1 VSSLGSTRAHRRHI
15 LAAVAALTAA
25 GLALTSPATAEAG
38 AARPLAK
45 VQRGALQLE
54 GQVRNG
60 TPLDARPGDTRIIV
74 PQGLPV
80 VAHAR
85 VSIPQLALSV
95 TTDSQGRFALSVP
108 AASARRSVSVTV
120 TAAGFGTWTESG
132 IRLSAAGPTS
142 IYVELHHAAQSF
154 AAPRPGRQ
162 AYNGLLRAAPSRGIR
177 QARPVSGK
185 PNAYVFCGHNSSGW
199 TSQTEPPSTIRVYMT
214 GTGTVVRFDFTFYV
228 EHVLPN
234 EWGSGAP
241 SAALQA
247 GAEAVRD
254 YAWYFILHG
263 SKGTAADV
271 NPCSFDV
278 DDTTAY
284 QDFQPGGPAPA
295 NTNAAVTSTG
305 STVFSR
311 GGTITETS
319 YCSNFVTGCGAD
331 SPPDSCGQLSGGG
344 GSMSQIGSDSCAFD
358 GFSWQ
363 RILTTYYHPGYSF
376 SSQAKAYTF
385 WKGRNGALYEAGGP
399 ANGPATFR
407 TWLGMGPLG
416 SAPSAG
422 VDGHGTTYVYWAGT
436 GRRPSLY
443 EAYWNGSR
451 WVGPFDRHMKP
462 LGSPPS
468 VAVTAGGKAY
478 VFWKGRNGPL
488 YEASG
493 RANGSLSGPVSRGM
507 GPLGSAPSA
516 GVDSHG
522 ATYVYWAGTSTRP
535 SLNEGFW
542 DGSRWV
548 GPFDRHMKPLGSP
561 PGVAVTAGGRAYVF
575 WKGRNGPLYE
585 AGGPANGSLS
595 GPVWRGMGP
604 LGSAPSAGVDSHGA
618 TYVYWAGDGNR
629 PNLYEGFW
637 DGSAWVGA
645 FDRHMKPLGSP
656 PSVAV
661 HG

>member
-1 VSSLGSTRAHRRHI
+1 VSSQGSTRAHRRHI

-38 AARPLAK
+38 AARPLANA
-45 VQRGALQLE
+45 QRGALQLT

-60 TPLDARPGDTRIIV
+60 TPLDARPGDMRIIV

-85 VSIPQLALSV
+85 VSIPQLGLSV
-95 TTDSQGRFALSVP
+95 TTDSQGRFALFVP
-108 AASARRSVSVTV
+108 AASARQGVSVTV
-120 TAAGFGTWTESG
+120 TAAGLGPWKESG
-132 IRLSAAGPTS
+132 IKLSSAGPTS
-142 IYVELHHAAQSF
+142 IFVELHHAAQSL
-154 AAPRPGRQ
+154 AARRPGNQ

-177 QARPVSGK
+177 KALRVSGK
-185 PNAYVFCGHNSSGW
+185 PNAYVLCGHNSSGW
-199 TSQTEPPSTIRVYMT
+199 TSQAQPPPTIRVYMT
-214 GTGTVVRFDFTFYV
+214 GTGRVVRYDFTFYI

-247 GAEAVRD
+247 GAEAIRD
-254 YAWYFILHG
+254 YAWFFVLHG
-263 SKGTAADV
+263 SKGTAAGV

-284 QDFQPGGPAPA
+284 QDFQPSGPAPA

-311 GGTITETS
+311 GGSITETS

-363 RILTTYYHPGYSF
+363 RILTTYYHPGYIF
-376 SSQAKAYTF
+376 STQAKAYTF

-399 ANGPATFR
+399 ANGPPAWR

-422 VDGHGTTYVYWAGT
+422 VDGHGNTYVYWAGT
-436 GRRPSLY
+436 GRHPSLY

-462 LGSPPS
+462 LGSQPS

-493 RANGSLSGPVSRGM
+493 RANGPLSGPVSRGM

-516 GVDSHG
+516 GVDG
-522 ATYVYWAGTSTRP
+522 QGNTYVYWAGTGTRP
-535 SLNEGFW
+535 SLYEGFW

-561 PGVAVTAGGRAYVF
+561 PSVAVTASGRAYVF

-585 AGGPANGSLS
+585 AGGPANGPPAWVS
-595 GPVWRGMGP
+595 WRGMGP

-618 TYVYWAGDGNR
+618 TYVYWAGDGSR
-629 PNLYEGFW
+629 PNLYEGYW
-637 DGSAWVGA
+637 DGSRWVGA
-645 FDRHMKPLGSP
+645 FDRQMKPLGSP